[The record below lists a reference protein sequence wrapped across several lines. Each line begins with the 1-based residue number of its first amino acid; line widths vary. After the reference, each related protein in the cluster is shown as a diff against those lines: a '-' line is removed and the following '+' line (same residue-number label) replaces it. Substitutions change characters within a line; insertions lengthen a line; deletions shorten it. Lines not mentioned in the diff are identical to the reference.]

1 MWTDVE
7 DISQTCSLYSSSG
20 LHCSLFLSVS
30 QVRLQTDGLDG
41 KKLYRGTI
49 HCVKQIAKQEGVRVY
64 AVAGTVYTSKC
75 FDVDAT
81 KKSKCLLCII
91 HKYS

>member
-1 MWTDVE
+1 M
-7 DISQTCSLYSSSG
+7 
-20 LHCSLFLSVS
+20 
-30 QVRLQTDGLDG
+30 RLQTDGLDG

-64 AVAGTVYTSKC
+64 TVVGTVCTSKC

-81 KKSKCLLCII
+81 MEVHVLFA
-91 HKYS
+91 